1 MRRFSAAAPA
11 VIPKPDHTPGSG
23 RGPPVLL
30 LDTWW
35 VPKQVAHMHWLDR
48 VDVQTIL
55 EVHRVV
61 SAVVEIGGA
70 VGWLQTPTRAG
81 IGQWL
86 GGWHAAATTGRA
98 GLLCVGSATRYT

>member
-23 RGPPVLL
+23 GGPPVLL

-35 VPKQVAHMHWLDR
+35 VPKQVAQMHWLDR
-48 VDVQTIL
+48 VDDQTIL

-61 SAVVEIGGA
+61 SAVVEIGAQSAGFRHRRAPASVNGWVIGTQRRQLA
-70 VGWLQTPTRAG
+70 VPVLPCAG
-81 IGQWL
+81 
-86 GGWHAAATTGRA
+86 
-98 GLLCVGSATRYT
+98 